1 MISTRELAAFSRCPE
16 NVEFPLHGNS
26 GPPYFPFKTL
36 ADFEQT
42 ELFVKR
48 DQTDSEI
55 NDQLGLWRRHANGE
69 GVTLK
74 NAREMHQ
81 CLEAAGVE
89 DDLSQVNLQST
100 RRVFSADN
108 PDVQFE
114 RVEIEVP
121 YKHKKSTEMRQYKV
135 RFRPALDAVK
145 HVLEDPALQERLI
158 RYPEKHYVRKPGTD
172 ENMRVWS
179 DVHTA
184 SDWWE
189 LQVVSVVLFSL
200 FHCTEYALI
209 G

>member
-1 MISTRELAAFSRCPE
+1 
-16 NVEFPLHGNS
+16 
-26 GPPYFPFKTL
+26 
-36 ADFEQT
+36 
-42 ELFVKR
+42 
-48 DQTDSEI
+48 
-55 NDQLGLWRRHANGE
+55 
-69 GVTLK
+69 
-74 NAREMHQ
+74 MHQ

-89 DDLSQVNLQST
+89 EDLSQVNLQST

-108 PDVQFE
+108 LDVKFE